1 MVSLKSTSL
10 SLYCDPESPRTNS
23 NATSTLHL
31 RFDAIFKCPR
41 LIKKTTTKSK
51 LFTGSLNQNPVKME
65 AKWFPCYARGC
76 TKQFDC
82 FKPLYKPIFWGCL
95 QCPDPQPRAHNRM
108 SSFLDNRSRRVNW
121 LQCVWYGHIKGHI
134 KKCSLK
140 KRGMHKCMTHNTNKT
155 NVI

>member
-108 SSFLDNRSRRVNW
+108 SSFLDNRSRRVTMCMIW
-121 LQCVWYGHIKGHI
+121 SYKGPY
-134 KKCSLK
+134 KEVLLK
-140 KRGMHKCMTHNTNKT
+140 KKRHAQVYDAQH
-155 NVI
+155 